1 MGGVALRLGFYTDY
15 SEETAA
21 FAEETGFNSLQLSAW
36 PDSALNPDTVNQEQ
50 LDEILADLQ
59 RRDLEISALGYYP
72 NYLAPNAEE
81 RAECRRYFLAVLD
94 LAQRMEVSV
103 VSTFVGCDP
112 YRSVEE
118 NLAEFQ
124 NVFRE
129 FCSEAEE
136 RGLRIAIENC
146 PMIEPKTN
154 HCTNL
159 AFSPEVWE
167 RMFELVPSSA
177 LGLEMDPS
185 HMVWLGIDYLQAIR
199 DFGDRIY
206 HAHAKDTEVQR
217 DVLARVGIYG
227 QSFGEITGFGL
238 GWWRGRAPGWGEV
251 DWPAYISA
259 LIEVGYD
266 GNIDIEHEED
276 LFDFS
281 ELVDFTEEETSDFVP
296 AYGRG
301 HKGLQL
307 GYQTLA
313 PLIPGHLRK

>member
-1 MGGVALRLGFYTDY
+1 MVMRLGFYSDY

-21 FAEETGFNSLQLSAW
+21 FAAETGFTSLQLSAW
-36 PDSALNPDTVNQEQ
+36 PDSAINPDTVTEERLEQ
-50 LDEILADLQ
+50 ILADLA
-59 RRDLEISALGYYP
+59 RRDIEISSLGYYP
-72 NYLAPNAEE
+72 NYLAPDAAE
-81 RAECRRYFLAVLD
+81 RAESRRYFLALLD
-94 LAQRMEVSV
+94 LAQRMEVPV

-112 YRSVEE
+112 FSSVEE
-118 NLAEFQ
+118 NMGAFQ
-124 NVFRE
+124 SVFQE
-129 FCSEAEE
+129 FCEQAGE

-146 PMIEPKTN
+146 PMIERQTN

-159 AFSPEVWE
+159 AFSPEIWE
-167 RMFELVPSSA
+167 RMFELVPSPV

-185 HMVWLGIDYLQAIR
+185 HMVWLGIDYIQAVR
-199 DFGDRIY
+199 DFGERIY
-206 HAHAKDTEVQR
+206 HAHAKDTEVRR

-227 QSFGEITGFGL
+227 QSFGEVTGFGL

-259 LIEVGYD
+259 LIEVGYE
-266 GNIDIEHEED
+266 GNLDIEHEED

-281 ELVDFTEEETSDFVP
+281 ELVDFTPGEALPDVP
-296 AYGRG
+296 AFKRG
-301 HKGLQL
+301 HKGLLL

>member
-1 MGGVALRLGFYTDY
+1 MRLGFYTDY

-21 FAEETGFNSLQLSAW
+21 FAEESGFTSLQLSAW
-36 PDSALNPDTVNQEQ
+36 PDSALNPDTITEER
-50 LDEILADLQ
+50 LAAILADLQ

-72 NYLAPNAEE
+72 NYLAPAAAERSE
-81 RAECRRYFLAVLD
+81 SRRYFRAVLA
-94 LAQRMEVSV
+94 LAQRMNVSV

-112 YRSVEE
+112 HRTVEE

-124 NVFRE
+124 TVFRE
-129 FCSEAEE
+129 FCAEADGL
-136 RGLRIAIENC
+136 GLRIAIENC

-159 AFSPEVWE
+159 AFSPEIWE
-167 RMFELVPSSA
+167 RMFELVPSAA
-177 LGLEMDPS
+177 LGLEFDPS
-185 HMVWLGIDYLQAIR
+185 HMVWLGIDYLQALR

-206 HAHAKDTEVQR
+206 HAHAKDTEICH
-217 DVLARVGIYG
+217 DVLARVGVYG

-251 DWPAYISA
+251 DWPAFISA
-259 LIEVGYD
+259 LIEVGYE
-266 GNIDIEHEED
+266 GNLDIEHEED
-276 LFDFS
+276 LFDYS
-281 ELVDFTEEETSDFVP
+281 ELVDGTGEAPADTVP
-296 AYGRG
+296 AYRRG
-301 HKGLQL
+301 HKGLLL

>member
-1 MGGVALRLGFYTDY
+1 MRLGFYTDY
-15 SEETAA
+15 SEETAE

-36 PDSALNPDTVNQEQ
+36 PDSALTPIPSTRNGWTKY
-50 LDEILADLQ
+50 LRTCSAAISKS
-59 RRDLEISALGYYP
+59 SALGYYP

-129 FCSEAEE
+129 FCSEAEA

-199 DFGDRIY
+199 DFGERIY
-206 HAHAKDTEVQR
+206 HAHAKDTEIQR
-217 DVLARVGIYG
+217 MCSRGWASMGRV
-227 QSFGEITGFGL
+227 SVRWSAL
-238 GWWRGRAPGWGEV
+238 GWAGGAGARQAGAKWIGRPT
-251 DWPAYISA
+251 SA
-259 LIEVGYD
+259 
-266 GNIDIEHEED
+266 
-276 LFDFS
+276 
-281 ELVDFTEEETSDFVP
+281 
-296 AYGRG
+296 R
-301 HKGLQL
+301 
-307 GYQTLA
+307 
-313 PLIPGHLRK
+313 

>member
-1 MGGVALRLGFYTDY
+1 MRLGFYTDY

-21 FAEETGFNSLQLSAW
+21 FAAETGFTSLQLSAW
-36 PDSALNPDTVNQEQ
+36 PESAINPDTVSEER
-50 LDEILADLQ
+50 LEAICDDLQ

-72 NYLAPNAEE
+72 NYLAPDAAERE
-81 RAECRRYFLAVLD
+81 ECRRYFLALLD
-94 LAQRMEVSV
+94 LARRMQVPV
-103 VSTFVGCDP
+103 VSTFVGRNP
-112 YRSVEE
+112 YCTVEE
-118 NLAEFQ
+118 NLGA
-124 NVFRE
+124 FRE
-129 FCSEAEE
+129 VFTEFCQEAGA

-146 PMIEPKTN
+146 PMIERQTN

-159 AFSPEVWE
+159 AYSPEIWE
-167 RMFELVPSSA
+167 RMFELVPSPA

-185 HMVWLGIDYLQAIR
+185 HMVWLGIDYVRAVH
-199 DFGDRIY
+199 DFGERIY
-206 HAHAKDTEVQR
+206 HAHAKDTEIRR
-217 DVLARVGIYG
+217 DLLARVGIYG
-227 QSFGEITGFGL
+227 QSFGEVSGFGL

-259 LIEVGYD
+259 LIEVGYQ

-281 ELVDFTEEETSDFVP
+281 ELVDFTGQEEPPIVP
-296 AYGRG
+296 AFWRD

-307 GYQTLA
+307 AYQTLA

>member
-36 PDSALNPDTVNQEQ
+36 PDSALNPDTVNQER

-94 LAQRMEVSV
+94 LAQRMAVPV
-103 VSTFVGCDP
+103 VSTFVGCNP

-118 NLAEFQ
+118 NLSAFQ
-124 NVFRE
+124 TVFRE
-129 FCSEAEE
+129 FCSEAEA